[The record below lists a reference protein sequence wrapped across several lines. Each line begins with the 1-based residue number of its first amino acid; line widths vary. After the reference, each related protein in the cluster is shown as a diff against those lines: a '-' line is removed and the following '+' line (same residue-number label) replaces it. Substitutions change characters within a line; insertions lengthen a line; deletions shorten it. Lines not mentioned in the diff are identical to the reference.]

1 MAKTYEPSVL
11 AQRIF
16 YISMAGVGAFIAS
29 VFLFIL

>member
-1 MAKTYEPSVL
+1 MAKASEPRDL

-16 YISMAGVGAFIAS
+16 YISMAAVGAFIAS

>member
-1 MAKTYEPSVL
+1 MAKEYEPGDL

-16 YISMAGVGAFIAS
+16 YISMAAIGAFIAS